1 MSLRLRS
8 SNNAHAGD
16 GVQPSHILIIV
27 ENVSLARDHRL
38 RKQIAALRSADYR
51 VSVICRRDPD
61 NRVAVGVRLY
71 EYRAPADA
79 RSKVGFL
86 WEYGYSWI
94 MAALLTVR
102 IFVRDR
108 FTALQISGTPDIYF
122 AIALPLRRRV
132 ALVLD
137 QRDLSPELYEM
148 RYARRDVV
156 YRVLCWFERR
166 SYRSADHVITVNNS
180 LRDTVCLRG
189 GLDPSAVTVVG
200 NGPVLAS
207 VEGRIAEPEL
217 KQGKPYLCCWVGL
230 MGPQDGLDLALR
242 AIAEFRRS
250 TGRTDCSFVF
260 IGDGEYRQTCL
271 ALAADLE
278 VADIVSFPGWMN
290 SDELFGYLATA
301 DLGLEPNLEETVSPV
316 KGMEY
321 MAFGVPFVAFD
332 TKETRILAGEAAA
345 YAEPGDVQGFA
356 TLIDD
361 LLRDDER
368 RTEMG
373 RTGRS
378 RVRERLSWDR
388 QQLAYLD
395 VYASLLPRVRRL
407 AEDTDA
413 EQPLSEVVR

>member
-1 MSLRLRS
+1 MRRRRGSPS
-8 SNNAHAGD
+8 VEHATG
-16 GVQPSHILIIV
+16 GVEFGHVLIIV

-61 NRVAVGVRLY
+61 NRVDDGVRLY

-86 WEYGYSWI
+86 WEYGYSWM
-94 MAALLTVR
+94 MAALLTAR

-122 AIALPLRRRV
+122 AIGLPLRRRV

-137 QRDLSPELYEM
+137 QRDLSPELYEL
-148 RYARRDVV
+148 RYARRDIV
-156 YRVLCWFERR
+156 YQMLCWFERR

-189 GLDPSAVTVVG
+189 GLDPNAVTVVG

-207 VEGRIAEPEL
+207 VEGRLAKPEL

-230 MGPQDGLDLALR
+230 MGPQDGLDLAVR

-290 SDELFGYLATA
+290 EDELFGYLATA
-301 DLGLEPNLEETVSPV
+301 DLGLEPNLEQTVSPV

-332 TKETRILAGEAAA
+332 TKETRFLAGEAAA

-356 TLIDD
+356 TLIGD
-361 LLRDDER
+361 LLRDHER

-373 RTGRS
+373 CTGRNL
-378 RVRERLSWDR
+378 VRERLSWDL

-395 VYASLLPRVRRL
+395 VYASLSSRARL
-407 AEDTDA
+407 QATATD
-413 EQPLSEVVR
+413 EQGLSEVAR